1 MAVFRSVFNR
11 VAFYCLAVTLLLLI
25 GDHCLAIAA
34 EARVVISASVAS
46 EQPMNFVLVEKKSCA
61 GKSGCPRWL
70 AGEGS
75 FQADTP
81 ARLEEALQKLDG
93 KTVPLFLNSP
103 GGSYES
109 AMEVG
114 HLLAAHQIPV
124 TVKTTRYPDCTE
136 IYMLCRQVE
145 GRKSIALGKASED
158 NARCDFACVFAL
170 AAGKT
175 RSVPL
180 DLFMQMPVLS
190 VEPTDA
196 TSGFVIMMAEPTPDY
211 LKRIRDY
218 AGRYGVPREDGI
230 SLVLPT
236 PDELPGSTEALPPTP
251 ASEPISPA
259 PARISEKL
267 IIAASLGTGRP
278 MDFVLLERADC
289 VGQTGCLRWI
299 SAEGMIETQTPDAF
313 RSFLASTKA
322 DGLPLF
328 INSRGGD
335 YEAAMKLG
343 RMARAAHLKIGLG
356 RPAYGKCGGS
366 AGCRAQAAKSK
377 HSPGIVRENGVR
389 CDLACVFFL
398 AGGEDRR
405 MPEDS
410 HLTMPKLRLLD
421 EDAQAALRGGII
433 FKTGPK
439 DGPLRQNVQAF
450 LDEMGMYKSL
460 FIYGVNAKLTELEP
474 VSQADSSLNN
484 VVSNLLPPSRLL
496 TGDIAVAALPPVK
509 PAAVRLPEY
518 YIPKKTVSSDMRFY
532 VVTTP
537 SYECNGE
544 CKSWIAGIG
553 EITAKSPA
561 SLRKVL
567 KSIGK
572 RRLPVILHSQGG
584 SVEAAMQIGR
594 MIRQRQLSVSLGMT
608 SIDRCGGA
616 IGDCAAELPKGAALQ
631 GRVLAAGAYCL
642 SACPLIF
649 AGGVERVSSGYSFL
663 GVHQITTV
671 RQIYKIKYMTSYRV
685 KNGKRTDVRR
695 REVGRSFQGTE
706 KTTAMTKAFRRGLLN
721 YLAEMGVD
729 GALLDRMKEAG
740 PEDMRMLT
748 TTEALSLHVMT
759 KEGNVLE
766 LIAAQ

>member
-1 MAVFRSVFNR
+1 MIV
-11 VAFYCLAVTLLLLI
+11 
-25 GDHCLAIAA
+25 
-34 EARVVISASVAS
+34 SASVTLEA
-46 EQPMNFVLVEKKSCA
+46 PMNFVVAEDTRCY
-61 GKSGCPRWL
+61 GQPNCPRWI
-70 AGEGS
+70 AAEGAIS
-75 FQADTP
+75 NYTP
-81 ARLEEALQKLDG
+81 NLLMEILDKSGSKKLP
-93 KTVPLFLNSP
+93 VFLNSS
-103 GGSYES
+103 GGDYS
-109 AMEVG
+109 AAMLMG
-114 HLLAAHQIPV
+114 TMLRDRDIPV
-124 TVKTTRYPDCTE
+124 AVGLTSYPRCVAPVQNQ
-136 IYMLCRQVE
+136 LCRNLQPSWGNAE
-145 GRKSIALGKASED
+145 ATLSEI
-158 NARCDFACVFAL
+158 RSHCDLACVFVL
-170 AAGKT
+170 AGSMR
-175 RSVPL
+175 RSVPAGL
-180 DLFMQMPVLS
+180 VMQTPVLYRNAFADDSGWSMVEAPDNTS
-190 VEPTDA
+190 VHQEIQVYAWRQYLGDEIYDRYINAAASSNTRIDAKTALRFRLASAIESPLETLSASQAGPLPAAVISSIEP
-196 TSGFVIMMAEPTPDY
+196 
-211 LKRIRDY
+211 
-218 AGRYGVPREDGI
+218 
-230 SLVLPT
+230 
-236 PDELPGSTEALPPTP
+236 
-251 ASEPISPA
+251 
-259 PARISEKL
+259 EKL
-267 IIAASLGTGRP
+267 VPSAAEKEEIIVSASSGIESA
-278 MDFVLLERADC
+278 MDFVLLERPDC
-289 VGQTGCLRWI
+289 AGHPGCTRWI
-299 SAEGMIETQTPDAF
+299 SAIGLIDQETPNRLQSFMNLKSVSGLVMIV
-313 RSFLASTKA
+313 S
-322 DGLPLF
+322 
-328 INSRGGD
+328 SRGGD
-335 YEAAMKLG
+335 YAAAMELG
-343 RMARAAHLKIGLG
+343 RMARKANLKIGVG
-356 RPAYGKCGGS
+356 RADYIGCS
-366 AGCRAQAAKSK
+366 AGDGCRQDAANRT
-377 HSPGIVRENGVR
+377 HSAGAVTERGAR
-389 CDLACVFFL
+389 CDLACVLLL
-398 AGGEDRR
+398 AGGTERR
-405 MPEDS
+405 MPS
-410 HLTMPKLRLLD
+410 RTRLIIPKVALQHSD
-421 EDAQAALRGGII
+421 MQAALQAGASL
-433 FKTGPK
+433 KTSAD
-439 DGPLRQNVQAF
+439 DGAIRQKIHDY

-460 FIYGVNAKLTELEP
+460 FVYGVNSKTRLLLP
-474 VSQADSSLNN
+474 VNQREASQDNI
-484 VVSNLLPPSRLL
+484 VSNLLPS
-496 TGDIAVAALPPVK
+496 TGLVTEDVPKAAL